1 MMYQGLGAIPARVD
15 PAGSSAAIS
24 YVLLPQGVVMTV
36 TLRLDASK
44 IVEPIRQSVIM
55 LTAIGGSMA
64 LAVAISQGV
73 AYAFALVNAVL
84 LP

>member
-1 MMYQGLGAIPARVD
+1 MSL
-15 PAGSSAAIS
+15 
-24 YVLLPQGVVMTV
+24 
-36 TLRLDASK
+36 TLRLNASK

-73 AYAFALVNAVL
+73 EYAFGLVNTVL